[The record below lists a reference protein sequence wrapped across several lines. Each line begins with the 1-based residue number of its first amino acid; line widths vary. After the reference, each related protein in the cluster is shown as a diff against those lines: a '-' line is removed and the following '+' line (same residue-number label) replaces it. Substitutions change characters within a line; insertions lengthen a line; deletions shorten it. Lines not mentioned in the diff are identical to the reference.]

1 MKGVLDSIELRMLRR
16 ADYLPTQLP
25 THLLVLTA
33 FRSCEH
39 VTLEGCCALSYSLL
53 SLAFATRW
61 NPKHPSY
68 VSTRLF
74 CNSARMF
81 LFCFFHWPRI
91 LNVRAFS
98 TGLLM
103 FSVLPSTYSII
114 YSEKYALYLGK
125 F

>member
-61 NPKHPSY
+61 NPKHPLY
-68 VSTRLF
+68 ISTRLF
-74 CNSARMF
+74 CKHNETNQAFKKIYACYQFRFIKKDWKVQNLSISAATPEFYMS
-81 LFCFFHWPRI
+81 H
-91 LNVRAFS
+91 NH
-98 TGLLM
+98 
-103 FSVLPSTYSII
+103 
-114 YSEKYALYLGK
+114 
-125 F
+125 

>member
-1 MKGVLDSIELRMLRR
+1 M
-16 ADYLPTQLP
+16 P
-25 THLLVLTA
+25 THNSPNKKYLLR
-33 FRSCEH
+33 FKSNCEH
-39 VTLEGCCALSYSLL
+39 VTLQGCCELSYSLL
-53 SLAFATRW
+53 SLTLTARW